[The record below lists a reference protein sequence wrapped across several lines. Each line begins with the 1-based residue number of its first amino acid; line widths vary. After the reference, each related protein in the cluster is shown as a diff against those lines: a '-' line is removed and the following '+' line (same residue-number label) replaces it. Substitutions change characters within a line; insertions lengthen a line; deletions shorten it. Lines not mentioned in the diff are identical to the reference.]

1 MIEYFAIGISILAV
15 ILAFWQGYLSKQQLE
30 QAKQTKSETDKLL
43 DEIKTKVT
51 KVESISDETR
61 KDVKNQIS
69 KLIDKQ
75 DENFKVL
82 LNAPTQ
88 NSQNEMILA
97 LLPTLLQNPESMK
110 TMIDLANIQNGRK

>member
-1 MIEYFAIGISILAV
+1 MIEYIAIGISILAV
-15 ILAFWQGYLSKQQLE
+15 ILAFWQGYLSKQQPE
-30 QAKQTKSETDKLL
+30 QAKHTKSETDKLL
-43 DEIKTKVT
+43 DEIKTRVT